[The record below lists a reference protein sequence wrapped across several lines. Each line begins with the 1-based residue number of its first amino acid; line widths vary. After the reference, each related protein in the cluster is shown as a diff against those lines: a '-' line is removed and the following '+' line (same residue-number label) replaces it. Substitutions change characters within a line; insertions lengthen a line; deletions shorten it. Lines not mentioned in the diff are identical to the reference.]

1 MGSDLQTVVTVL
13 GFVTLLYSIIAH
25 EVAHGWVALK
35 CGDPTALHAGRLTA
49 NPIPHIDPM
58 MSIVVPLVSGG
69 MFGAAKPV
77 PVNPR
82 NFRSWTRDTILVSL
96 AGVATNLLIA
106 VVCAGLAR
114 VMVQLGRT
122 NTVGFYLM
130 IRTVIANVGLIVF
143 NLLPVPP
150 LDGSRAFRFLLP
162 LRLRWK
168 FDQIERYGFMPVFLL
183 VLVLRSTFLGEAVG
197 WVEWQMTRLL
207 LGGP

>member
-1 MGSDLQTVVTVL
+1 MSSEMQTLVTIL

-35 CGDPTALHAGRLTA
+35 CGDPTALHQGRLTA

-58 MSIVVPLVSGG
+58 MSIVVPILSGG

-82 NFRSWTRDTILVSL
+82 NFRRWTRDTILVSL

-106 VVCAGLAR
+106 IACAGLAR
-114 VMVQLGRT
+114 LLVQLGRT
-122 NTVGFYLM
+122 NTVAFYVL
-130 IRTVIANVGLIVF
+130 IRTVVSNVALMVF

-162 LRLRWK
+162 IDLRWK
-168 FDQIERYGFMPVFLL
+168 YDELYRYGFMPVFVL
-183 VLVLRSTFLGEAVG
+183 VLVLRYTGLGEAVG
-197 WVEWQMTRLL
+197 WFEEQLLRLL
-207 LGGP
+207 LGN